1 MTLVAVIGAAVV
13 LSAAGVGAMR
23 TWTRRR
29 GLLDVP
35 NERSSHDRP
44 VPRGGGLAMVG
55 VVLVG
60 AVAAAVCLTAGA
72 SALAGILGV
81 ALVAAVGWRDDVRP
95 LPVSVRFAVQGLAA
109 ALVVGLGVPYSAAPR
124 VVGAVSL
131 GAAALLVAFVVLV
144 GLTNAYNFM
153 DGIDGIAG
161 GQAVVAGFAWVVA
174 GSLLGCRFEAIIGAL
189 IAGAAIGFLVH
200 NLPPARIFM
209 GDVGSGALGF
219 LFAWLAVE
227 SGTRDSRL
235 LVAGLVFVWPFIFD
249 TAFTF
254 LRRLGRRENVF
265 RAHRSHLYQRLVM
278 AGLSHGVVSAIYG
291 SLAVVGACLAL
302 SWLYGVS
309 NAGAGLLITL
319 PSAGVGLVVT
329 VLWKERHSS
338 HDPRGPCVSS

>member
-35 NERSSHDRP
+35 NERSSHNRP

-60 AVAAAVCLTAGA
+60 AVAAAVSLSAGG
-72 SALAGILGV
+72 SALAGILGA
-81 ALVAAVGWRDDVRP
+81 ALVAAVGWRDDIRP
-95 LPVSVRFAVQGLAA
+95 LSVSIRFAVQGVAA
-109 ALVVGLGVPYSAAPR
+109 ALIVGSGVAYSAAPR
-124 VVGAVSL
+124 VVGAVSM
-131 GAAALLVAFVVLV
+131 GVAALLATFVVVV

-174 GSLLGCRFEAIIGAL
+174 GSLLGYRFEAVIGAL

-200 NLPPARIFM
+200 NWPPARIFM
-209 GDVGSGALGF
+209 GDVGSGTLGF

-227 SGTRDSRL
+227 SGTRDPRL
-235 LVAGLVFVWPFIFD
+235 PVAGLVFVWPFIFD

-254 LRRLGRRENVF
+254 LRRLIRRENVF
-265 RAHRSHLYQRLVM
+265 RAHRSHLYQRLVI
-278 AGLSHGVVSAIYG
+278 AGLSHGVVSVIYG
-291 SLAVVGACLAL
+291 SLAAVGACLAL

-309 NAGAGLLITL
+309 HAGAGLVVAV
-319 PSAGVGLVVT
+319 PSAGVGLVAT

-338 HDPRGPCVSS
+338 HDPGRPRVSS